1 MRLLLGMIKG
11 EMGRSFVEIQTSSN
25 LIKSALIKGIRI
37 KRCFATLLT
46 SVLLLGIFQMLSL
59 PVEALAFQEDVFS
72 IWTGEVGNQ
81 AEGAAGGFYLITEP
95 GEEQQ
100 ISVRVVNLT
109 DEYRTLEVSI
119 HVATTDNQGRINYWG
134 SDEPADTT
142 LPHNI
147 EDLLIFEPYIV
158 LEPNEETYFWVTVR
172 MPTIPYQ
179 GVLAGGLVFR
189 LAEDSFH
196 EDEGIIG
203 EERLLAVLLR
213 QDGFVES
220 NIVLERVT
228 TEVLGGQSVI
238 SAHLRNVAA
247 NFVGQMRITT
257 TIRDNTGEVVFTNL
271 RDDVYMAP
279 NSSFHHELGLDGLQ
293 MSEEM
298 YEVTFLLESGPY
310 SWPPLVTQF
319 EGTGTLLEEPEP
331 GPEPEPA
338 QEVEEP
344 VDPPQAELLDEE
356 NLTNILV
363 FLMIIGG
370 IFLIT
375 LIVVSI
381 VRSKKSR
388 IDNFEEVHGQILA
401 TLMSDEEG
409 KARSTKREVK
419 TISKDKVAPSKGG
432 GIEALFMD
440 QEDFEDE
447 DSFDKEQKRASH
459 EAEKETSPNP
469 KDLEKEA
476 SIKPKKLEGKRSS
489 KLEELEEETSPKGKD
504 LEKDMSPKAKGLEK
518 EKSLKTKDLEKET
531 SPKGEDLE
539 KETSPRVKDLEEE
552 TSPRAKEIEEK
563 EKELERKVKA
573 LERKTMEIEKKEKT
587 IVAKEKSIE
596 EIAKTIEDKAKTIED
611 KFKTIEDKV
620 KNIEELEKEVERKEK
635 EQRERV
641 AAKKKRKPLER
652 KKEEWDIE
660 I

>member
-11 EMGRSFVEIQTSSN
+11 EMGRSFVEVQTSSN
-25 LIKSALIKGIRI
+25 LIKSALIKEIRI
-37 KRCFATLLT
+37 KRCFAILLT
-46 SVLLLGIFQMLSL
+46 SVLFLGIFQVFTM
-59 PVEALAFQEDVFS
+59 PAGALAFQEEVFS
-72 IWTGEVGNQ
+72 IWPAEVGNQ
-81 AEGAAGGFYLITEP
+81 AEDAPGGFFYLSTEP

-100 ISVRVVNLT
+100 ISVRIVNLT
-109 DEYRTLEVSI
+109 EEYRTIEVSI
-119 HVATTDNQGRINYWG
+119 NLATTDNQGGINYWG

-172 MPTIPYQ
+172 MPIMPYQ

-196 EDEGIIG
+196 EEDLIA
-203 EERLLAVLLR
+203 ERRVLAVLLR

-220 NIVLERVT
+220 NIVLEGVS

-257 TIRDNTGEVVFTNL
+257 TIRDNTGEVVFTNV
-271 RDDVYMAP
+271 RHDVDMAP

-310 SWPPLVTQF
+310 DWLLTIPFQ
-319 EGTGTLLEEPEP
+319 GTGTLLEEPELE
-331 GPEPEPA
+331 PEPEPEPV
-338 QEVEEP
+338 QEEEP
-344 VDPPQAELLDEE
+344 VEPLQPEPLDEE
-356 NLTNILV
+356 NLTNILL
-363 FLMIIGG
+363 FLLIIGG

-388 IDNFEEVHGQILA
+388 IDDFEEVHGQILA
-401 TLMSDEEG
+401 TLMSDEEA

-419 TISKDKVAPSKGG
+419 SISKDKVVSNKESD
-432 GIEALFMD
+432 IEALFMD

-447 DSFDKEQKRASH
+447 DSSDKKQEKVTNQIQE
-459 EAEKETSPNP
+459 EANFMT
-469 KDLEKEA
+469 KDLEEVA
-476 SIKPKKLEGKRSS
+476 
-489 KLEELEEETSPKGKD
+489 
-504 LEKDMSPKAKGLEK
+504 SPKAK
-518 EKSLKTKDLEKET
+518 
-531 SPKGEDLE
+531 
-539 KETSPRVKDLEEE
+539 
-552 TSPRAKEIEEK
+552 EIEQK
-563 EKELERKVKA
+563 EKELERKVKV
-573 LERKTMEIEKKEKT
+573 LERKAKEIEKKEKT

-596 EIAKTIEDKAKTIED
+596 EMAKTIEDKAKTIED
-611 KFKTIEDKV
+611 KVKAIEDKV
-620 KNIEELEKEVERKEK
+620 KTIEELEKEVERKEK
-635 EQRERV
+635 EQKERAV
-641 AAKKKRKPLER
+641 AKKRKKLPER